1 MNLNLSSSNF
11 IFLNLYLYL
20 QSFTRQFQNETQG
33 DIDEDFINF
42 GNDEDENEVF
52 KDAAL
57 MDDLLG
63 QWDNGGGT
71 GNKYLD
77 LSIETD
83 IVIEILFIF
92 YLRSR
97 YV

>member
-1 MNLNLSSSNF
+1 M
-11 IFLNLYLYL
+11 LYL

-77 LSIETD
+77 LSNVKLMV
-83 IVIEILFIF
+83 VIEIVFIIF
-92 YLRSR
+92 LLK
-97 YV
+97 VAVCPIIIVLIE